1 MRIQDHFSISV
12 NLDVGCGHRRVSVC
26 SAQVC
31 VPLGHS
37 SLYFA
42 YAFIQS
48 NFTLLTVTWNY
59 SVLDTI
65 MYYGMLTTWNGI
77 RAELST
83 IMLVSLSCLMLAC
96 TRLSHCD
103 FWQI

>member
-37 SLYFA
+37 SLYLEQVA
-42 YAFIQS
+42 
-48 NFTLLTVTWNY
+48 
-59 SVLDTI
+59 TI
-65 MYYGMLTTWNGI
+65 TAKVG
-77 RAELST
+77 
-83 IMLVSLSCLMLAC
+83 
-96 TRLSHCD
+96 
-103 FWQI
+103 